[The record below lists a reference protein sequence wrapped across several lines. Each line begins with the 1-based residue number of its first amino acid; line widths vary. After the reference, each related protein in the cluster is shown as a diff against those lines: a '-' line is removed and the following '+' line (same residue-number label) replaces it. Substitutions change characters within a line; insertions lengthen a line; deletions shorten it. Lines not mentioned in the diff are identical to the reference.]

1 VPQATRNDKYKT
13 KSKKRNGEKRTLKKT
28 TTMQMRLQNVT
39 MHSTRKTQMTKF
51 FSEPEVLPKSK
62 ELPKT
67 GLNLNSMSMAK
78 TITQK

>member
-1 VPQATRNDKYKT
+1 MTIQN
-13 KSKKRNGEKRTLKKT
+13 KKQEKKWRKKDIKKKT

-39 MHSTRKTQMTKF
+39 MHCARKTQMTKF